1 MAAIFLNGKNI
12 WASNY
17 PFDRPHVKFG
27 NLVKINQAVSERKL
41 FKDSTNLYLY
51 IAQVQEQITHGN
63 KILIVTKQF
72 YYFYHTW

>member
-1 MAAIFLNGKNI
+1 M
-12 WASNY
+12 
-17 PFDRPHVKFG
+17 
-27 NLVKINQAVSERKL
+27 KINQAVSERKL